1 MYRRFILHGK
11 NHLFRVVYACLIL
24 FGVLTSYQVLG
35 QKRICLKSVQVNGI
49 SRPDLVEN
57 TTFWR
62 LNSSECDLNVQYQI
76 VGDSLSANEL
86 HTYSYRLGKTE
97 QYWTYS
103 PYPIL
108 RYNRLKSGEDTLCLT
123 AESANKVPLTLNIPI
138 SIEAPLI
145 EKFWFKMTAFFCLV
159 STLLGV
165 AFFWNVYN
173 IRQELRLQTVRNSIS
188 GDLHDEIG
196 STLTAVA
203 ISVHTLKRNI
213 RKGRIVTMEELS
225 EITGILDDTI
235 EKLRDTV
242 WSINPKNDLFER
254 LFERIHIATKTMLD
268 AKEIELVYD
277 NQLPEHYKIGVSM
290 EQRRHIYM
298 MAKEIVHN
306 TVKHSEATQVSMC
319 IKCAENHIIFILND
333 NGKGFDPNVVA
344 KKDGN
349 GLDSLQRR
357 AKNSCTTLTC
367 TSTINNGTY
376 YKLLIPEL

>member
-1 MYRRFILHGK
+1 M
-11 NHLFRVVYACLIL
+11 V
-24 FGVLTSYQVLG
+24 FGVLMSHPVLG
-35 QKRICLKSVQVNGI
+35 QKRICLKSVRINGI

-62 LNSSECDLNVQYQI
+62 LHSNECDLNVQYQI
-76 VGDSLSANEL
+76 VGDTLSANEL

-97 QYWTYS
+97 RYWTYS

-123 AESANKVPLTLNIPI
+123 AERANKAPLTLNIPL
-138 SIEAPLI
+138 SIETPLT

-213 RKGRIVTMEELS
+213 KKGRIVTMEELS
-225 EITGILDDTI
+225 EITAILDDTI
-235 EKLRDTV
+235 DKLRDTV

-254 LFERIHIATKTMLD
+254 LFERIHTATKTMLD
-268 AKEIELVYD
+268 AKEIELAYD
-277 NQLPEHYKIGVSM
+277 NQLPENYQIGVRM

-298 MAKEIVHN
+298 MVKEIVHN
-306 TVKHSEATQVSMC
+306 TVKHSEATQVNMC
-319 IKCAENHIIFILND
+319 LQRAENHIVLTFRD
-333 NGKGFDPNVVA
+333 NGKGFDPDVVA

-357 AKNSCTTLTC
+357 AKSSCTTLTC